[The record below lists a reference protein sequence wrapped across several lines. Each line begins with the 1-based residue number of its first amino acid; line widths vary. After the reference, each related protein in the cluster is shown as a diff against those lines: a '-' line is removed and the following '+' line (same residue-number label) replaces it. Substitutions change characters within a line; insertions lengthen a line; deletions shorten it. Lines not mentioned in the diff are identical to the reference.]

1 MPRASEGG
9 AVPIIVDTEQA
20 SAKSR
25 IAAIRLALVTL
36 RCMENWRRSVGDYDS
51 AMILIAVIAITA
63 EKLTREDLE
72 QELQTLDR
80 AFPPDRLTRCN
91 ISSIAAGTGLNRE
104 TTRRKVNELVAAGFL
119 NRRRDGGVE
128 FAPGLMQEPSTRE
141 LVRKQLDGLARGA
154 NELIRDGVLR
164 LR

>member
-1 MPRASEGG
+1 MPI
-9 AVPIIVDTEQA
+9 AVDAEQA

-25 IAAIRLALVTL
+25 IAAIRLALLTL
-36 RCMENWRRSVGDYDS
+36 RCMENWRRNIGDYDS

-72 QELQTLDR
+72 QELQTLNT
-80 AFPPDRLTRCN
+80 AIPAERLTRCN
-91 ISSIAAGTGLNRE
+91 ISSIASGTGLNRE

-119 NRRRDGGVE
+119 ARSPDGGVA
-128 FAPGLMQEPSTRE
+128 FAPGLLQEQSTLE
-141 LVRKQLDGLARGA
+141 LVRKQLDDLVRGT
-154 NELIRDGVLR
+154 NDLIRDGILR